1 VRAPCPA
8 PAPEMGEAREG
19 GTNSS
24 AMGLSLERRS
34 SRSRIS
40 RSPASAAAPGASSSR
55 GGAVWSAAAAAAAAA
70 AAVSTMAIGVCRGAA
85 GEEDSGGEGEGSVVG
100 VAGDEAEA
108 GAIICRSRQT
118 GSGGGS
124 AQGWFA
130 GKPVG
135 GWVVGR
141 LVAEMMPS

>member
-55 GGAVWSAAAAAAAAA
+55 GGAVWSAAAAA
-70 AAVSTMAIGVCRGAA
+70 VSTMAIGVCRGAA

-100 VAGDEAEA
+100 VAGDEVEA

-130 GKPVG
+130 GKP
-135 GWVVGR
+135 
-141 LVAEMMPS
+141 